1 MQVIVDELYAD
12 RHAKWAAWTT
22 QEIRRY
28 LKKYG
33 QGSIVPGRCSNH
45 RRKKIKFLQNLLAQ
59 REKAER
65 LILGL

>member
-22 QEIRRY
+22 QEIRHY

-33 QGSIVPGRCSNH
+33 QDYTIPGQGSYH
-45 RRKKIKFLQNLLAQ
+45 RRKKIKFLKNLLVQ